1 MNMTANTTNLR
12 KLGTLVT
19 VMGLSLALGT
29 GCSRPKKADAD
40 GADSAAGAAG
50 QDSTP
55 QIADKDISTDPM
67 GSDSGKINGLA
78 TVFFEYD
85 KAALT
90 SDARQ
95 KLAANAAWIKGN
107 GNYTIQIEGHTDER
121 GSVEYN
127 LALGERRAKSVK
139 SYLEG
144 LGVASNRMTIISYGE
159 EKPLVSGDS
168 ESAWS
173 KNRRANFVPLQ

>member
-1 MNMTANTTNLR
+1 MRLNFANIR

-19 VMGLSLALGT
+19 IVGLSLTLGA
-29 GCSRPKKADAD
+29 GCSRPKRTDAN
-40 GADSAAGAAG
+40 GADSASGNVAG
-50 QDSTP
+50 QDNTP
-55 QIADKDISTDPM
+55 AIADKDISTDPS
-67 GSDSGKINGLA
+67 GSDGGKINGLS
-78 TVFFEYD
+78 TVFFDYD

-90 SDARQ
+90 SAARQ
-95 KLAANAAWIKGN
+95 QLAANATWIKGN
-107 GNYTIQIEGHTDER
+107 PNFTIQIEGHTDER

-139 SYLEG
+139 TYLEG
-144 LGVASNRMTIISYGE
+144 LGVESKRMTIISYGE
-159 EKPLVSGDS
+159 EKPLVTGDN